1 MKFSNSYNATF
12 VTGAEVSN
20 NFFEKVVGIFK
31 KDSNKANAQDNSNG
45 FYVKAVITG
54 ETSCEVSVEELK
66 ELFDENNKSMEQLHD
81 WVKNGKLK
89 TVCDG
94 LVKTLADCMK
104 LGAKEG
110 KEIAKE
116 IMSDED

>member
-66 ELFDENNKSMEQLHD
+66 ELFD
-81 WVKNGKLK
+81 GKLK